1 MTIINLEKR
10 NLQANLPISDANVP
24 NFGEYSTFKV
34 EVICIWK
41 EIILFF
47 SFLGIPFTKIFNRKD
62 DNEGLAYGMK

>member
-41 EIILFF
+41 VIIIFF
-47 SFLGIPFTKIFNRKD
+47 GFFGIPFTRIFNRKH
-62 DNEGLAYGMK
+62 DNKWLA

>member
-47 SFLGIPFTKIFNRKD
+47 SFLGIHFTRIFNRKD